1 MGLDPAIYDR
11 FCRIRASTVEII
23 FLNIRK
29 QHVTF
34 YRRYCSFR
42 IVTVIA
48 TLGNL
53 LARNWSGL
61 DETGPQE
68 VEMIIEAPN
77 WKLPSN
83 FSFSNTKKTFR
94 VLK

>member
-11 FCRIRASTVEII
+11 FCRIRASTVKII

-34 YRRYCSFR
+34 YRRCCSFR

-68 VEMIIEAPN
+68 VEMIIIEAPN

-83 FSFSNTKKTFR
+83 FFIFKYKKKGLGF
-94 VLK
+94 